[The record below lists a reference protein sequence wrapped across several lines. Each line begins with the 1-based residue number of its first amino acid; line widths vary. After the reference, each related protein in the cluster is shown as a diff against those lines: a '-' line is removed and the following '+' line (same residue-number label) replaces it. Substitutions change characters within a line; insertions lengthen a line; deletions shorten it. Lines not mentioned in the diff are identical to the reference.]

1 LKGKWLSSKTT
12 SRSRGENKQEIR
24 PSPACAFTDGDP
36 RDSRVSTGTLLVTSL
51 AALQEIFR
59 PVGFQ
64 SLELVHPNSP
74 LHEQYVNLD
83 RAIAFA
89 FV

>member
-1 LKGKWLSSKTT
+1 
-12 SRSRGENKQEIR
+12 
-24 PSPACAFTDGDP
+24 
-36 RDSRVSTGTLLVTSL
+36 L

-64 SLELVHPNSP
+64 SLELVQPNSP
-74 LHEQYVNLD
+74 LHEQYINLD